1 MRTLILTVT
10 LNPTLCYQIRS
21 FLSFLKLLF
30 QFWPSRGRKR
40 VWGAHQR
47 PLRPKG
53 VTVRVLW
60 IHNSSVCNHCSIK
73 CSTFTWL
80 NGLKLKWL
88 LFIVTNLCQ
97 RPPSY
102 KQHSMGS
109 APPHDKPDPDQSQS
123 GKIRSAGKATCLQTF
138 TVWPLLKYPNSFHRC
153 APDEVLLVW
162 IDEK

>member
-30 QFWPSRGRKR
+30 QFWPSWGRKR

-47 PLRPKG
+47 PLRPQW

-138 TVWPLLKYPNSFHRC
+138 TVWPLLKYPNSLHRC

>member
-10 LNPTLCYQIRS
+10 LNPTLCYQIMS
-21 FLSFLKLLF
+21 FLSFFKVALLILAIKG
-30 QFWPSRGRKR
+30 QKKGLGWSP
-40 VWGAHQR
+40 ATR
-47 PLRPKG
+47 PQW

-138 TVWPLLKYPNSFHRC
+138 TVWPLLKYPNSLHRC
-153 APDEVLLVW
+153 VPDEVLLVW